1 MAITFLNLVLL
12 IIFHSSMTTFSLKS
26 TTIVTDQSAL
36 LELKNHIS
44 HDPENVLATN
54 WSVSTPVCNWFGVS
68 CGSKHRRVTALDL
81 TGLGLS
87 LVTQLQWRNPIV
99 VGIFN
104 STSNADFVPKQL
116 PRCYPILF
124 RQFVKAREVELPD
137 YRLSGGI
144 PANLFK
150 GRELQ
155 VLSISY
161 NQLEGKLQGEIG
173 NLSKLQC
180 LAIDHNHF
188 QGNASKLT
196 LLEMSSNYFSG
207 SIPNDLGNL
216 RNLRSLNLEEN
227 NLISLEMRFLSSLT
241 NCRGLEKLK
250 FGHNPLIS
258 GELPGLLGN
267 LSGSLQIFYGF
278 RCNISGRI
286 PSELGNL
293 SSLIRVEL
301 ANNKLA
307 GSIPPTIGRLK
318 ELQGLSLEDNKLEGA
333 FKSFDVECEVLRN
346 IRHRNLIKI
355 ISSCSNDFDFKA
367 LVLEFM
373 PNGSLDKWLY
383 SDNHSLDI
391 LQRLNILIHIASAL

>member
-44 HDPENVLATN
+44 HDPEM
-54 WSVSTPVCNWFGVS
+54 
-68 CGSKHRRVTALDL
+68 
-81 TGLGLS
+81 
-87 LVTQLQWRNPIV
+87 
-99 VGIFN
+99 
-104 STSNADFVPKQL
+104 
-116 PRCYPILF
+116 
-124 RQFVKAREVELPD
+124 QFVKAREVELPD

-216 RNLRSLNLEEN
+216 RNLRFVRESL
-227 NLISLEMRFLSSLT
+227 RFSSD
-241 NCRGLEKLK
+241 
-250 FGHNPLIS
+250 
-258 GELPGLLGN
+258 LLW
-267 LSGSLQIFYGF
+267 FW
-278 RCNISGRI
+278 CNISGRI

-391 LQRLNILIHIASAL
+391 LQSNVLLDEDMVARLSDFGIAKLLCNEDSMNQTMTMATIGYMAPGSCPLRCKMKETGQCW